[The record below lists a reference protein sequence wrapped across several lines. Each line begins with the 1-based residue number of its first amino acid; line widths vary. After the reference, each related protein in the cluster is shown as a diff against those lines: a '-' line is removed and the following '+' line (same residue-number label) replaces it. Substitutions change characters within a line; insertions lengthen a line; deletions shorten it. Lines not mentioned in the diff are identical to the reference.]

1 MLDAG
6 VPALVLRKPGKQQD
20 RGLARNGKEGCHRQG
35 ARALSGLSQTGVPAG
50 PWPCLLQDP
59 DPDLVPSSVSP
70 RPVFSE

>member
-6 VPALVLRKPGKQQD
+6 VPTLVLRKPRKQRD
-20 RGLARNGKEGCHRQG
+20 KGLARNGKEGCHRQG
-35 ARALSGLSQTGVPAG
+35 VRALSGLSRSWGPAE

-59 DPDLVPSSVSP
+59 DPDLVPSSMSP